1 MKSVNGKVLEDGAKA
16 LTATSGI
23 GTSAGSM
30 LGFLNG
36 NAPAL
41 GLLLTLIFGCI
52 SVYYQHKRNQK
63 LDEKHDA
70 EREIARLQAKLKQMQ
85 DRE

>member
-1 MKSVNGKVLEDGAKA
+1 MRQETAKALEGGAKA
-16 LTATSGI
+16 LTATTGI
-23 GTSAGSM
+23 GTSAGSV

-63 LDEKHDA
+63 LGEKHDA
-70 EREIARLQAKLKQMQ
+70 EREIMRLQAKLKEMEE
-85 DRE
+85 RG